1 MNRYLLALALL
12 IILLMPACE
21 ELTYD
26 NPFDSKT
33 ELNPDDWAPTNLT
46 AEILTDSLVQLSWQE
61 IEKNIDGFRIERK
74 DSTNG
79 VFTEISISDSAS
91 YTDTGLVIGNDYNYR
106 VCAYSGENKSSYRD
120 TILVKYWQDC
130 LSEWGGDALKD
141 NCGVCAGGGG
151 CEGIDCTNNSGYCQD
166 LSVLQ
171 IFIDNSIETIN
182 MDMDDNED
190 GAIEPL
196 ELCEQIWE
204 NDRLISFSCHNEG
217 LWGEIPSEIGHWV
230 NLTNLSL
237 PHNQLTGV
245 IPSEIGNLVNLV
257 SLNFDDNNLTG
268 EIPESI
274 GLLTNLTG
282 LYLWGNQLNGEIPES
297 IGLLTNLTVLNLWG
311 NQISGEI
318 PSSIGNLV
326 NLTDLTLSNNE
337 LISGEIPPEIGNLV
351 NLTGLSLSATE
362 LTGEIPPEI
371 GNLVNLT
378 DLSLGNNEL
387 SGEIPSEIGNLENL
401 TYLSLYNNQL
411 TGAIPT
417 EIGNLVNL
425 TSL

>member
-26 NPFDSKT
+26 NPFDSNT

-61 IEKNIDGFRIERK
+61 IESQIDGFRIERK

-79 VFTEISISDSAS
+79 VFTEIGTSETIS
-91 YTDTGLVIGNDYNYR
+91 YTDTGLVIGSDYNYR
-106 VCAYSGENKSSYRD
+106 VCAYAGENKSSYRD

-182 MDMDDNED
+182 MDMDDNGD
-190 GAIEPL
+190 GVIEPL
-196 ELCEQIWE
+196 ELGVQIWE
-204 NDRLISFSCHNEG
+204 NDRLINFSCQNAG
-217 LWGEIPSEIGHWV
+217 LSGEIPPEIGNWV
-230 NLTNLSL
+230 NLTNLELGS
-237 PHNQLTGV
+237 
-245 IPSEIGNLVNLV
+245 
-257 SLNFDDNNLTG
+257 NNLTG

-274 GLLTNLTG
+274 GLLTNLT
-282 LYLWGNQLNGEIPES
+282 N
-297 IGLLTNLTVLNLWG
+297 LNLWG
-311 NQISGEI
+311 NQINGEI
-318 PSSIGNLV
+318 PSSIGDLL
-326 NLTDLTLSNNE
+326 NLTE
-337 LISGEIPPEIGNLV
+337 LALYGNQ
-351 NLTGLSLSATE
+351 
-362 LTGEIPPEI
+362 
-371 GNLVNLT
+371 
-378 DLSLGNNEL
+378 L
-387 SGEIPSEIGNLENL
+387 SGVIPESICNIYPNLEDFNV
-401 TYLSLYNNQL
+401 SNNQL
-411 TGAIPT
+411 CPPYPECIEDYAGEQDTT
-417 EIGNLVNL
+417 NCD
-425 TSL
+425 